1 MFLDKLKE
9 DKNIVYS
16 TDYQSGNSRHVLYL
30 KKALDDGSGLP
41 KFYINALTMIKG
53 KLVRQGF
60 IYFYV
65 DTVKRTSHFIG
76 LGIEDEFR
84 NLNIGNLLVA
94 MWINFCF
101 DNGLD
106 FLGTNKKQR
115 KPFLLYMLKK
125 YGFDIPDVSL
135 YDTSRDVISLY
146 QNIDFDDKRKLLLF
160 RDEKNGKKFSTMNIY
175 KSDNYEIIRSSSG
188 MIFLDRVIIPL
199 EKVKDKEAVR
209 YSLRDSELAKR
220 KCSLVLDNHHI

>member
-9 DKNIVYS
+9 DQNIVYS

-41 KFYINALTMIKG
+41 KFYISALTMMKG

-125 YGFDIPDVSL
+125 YGFDIPDDSL

-146 QNIDFDDKRKLLLF
+146 QNIDFDDKRKFLLF
-160 RDEKNGKKFSTMNIY
+160 RNEKSAKKFSKMNIC

-188 MIFLDRVIIPL
+188 MIFLDRVIIPF

-209 YSLRDSELAKR
+209 YSLRDRELAKR